1 MDRGERHFRCAPP
14 ELAPWPAGM
23 SSASFASV
31 ERPRRSR
38 HQVSTRTVMTLVVTW
53 MSHGMN
59 MVYRVCKT
67 TPSVEA
73 LWIRNGGL

>member
-38 HQVSTRTVMTLVVTW
+38 HQVSTRTVHDIGCHVDVAW
-53 MSHGMN
+53 HEHG
-59 MVYRVCKT
+59 
-67 TPSVEA
+67 
-73 LWIRNGGL
+73 LQGL